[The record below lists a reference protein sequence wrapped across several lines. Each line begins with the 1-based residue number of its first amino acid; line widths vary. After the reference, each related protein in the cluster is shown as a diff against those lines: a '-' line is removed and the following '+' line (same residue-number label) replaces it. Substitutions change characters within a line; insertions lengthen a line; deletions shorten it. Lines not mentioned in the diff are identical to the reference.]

1 MQHQLYMT
9 RTVMEEVPFI
19 LQSKIWEMTLRR
31 EQANG
36 EDYFHIFNVNIQ
48 KGRATIVHRQE
59 VPSYKC
65 TAEIDVPRISEGQI
79 KIYVI
84 RDGIPEEEKIYTM
97 LFSNEY

>member
-19 LQSKIWEMTLRR
+19 LQSKIWEMALRR
-31 EQANG
+31 EQTNG

-48 KGRATIVHRQE
+48 KGRATIIHAQE
-59 VPSYKC
+59 VPPFKC
-65 TAEIDVPRISEGQI
+65 TAEINTPDSVDDTF